1 MLRGLQSIKHI
12 RIRWRFLAFNTY
24 IFANTETGTFTIAE
38 MHIENDEICVLAF
51 GANTTFDVE
60 TPNLTERW

>member
-1 MLRGLQSIKHI
+1 M
-12 RIRWRFLAFNTY
+12 AFNTY